1 MMDLRILLV
10 DDYAPVRRGL
20 RALLETHPDWK
31 VSDEATNGRE
41 AVEKALQTH
50 PDVIVLDIEMPQMN
64 GLEATRRIHAAS
76 PDAAILIF
84 SQHDSEQVVQDALH
98 AGAQGYLFKSDAAQD
113 LLSAVEAVSQHKAYV
128 SSTVARTLTFK
139 VH

>member
-1 MMDLRILLV
+1 MTDLRILLV

-31 VSDEATNGRE
+31 VADEATNGQE
-41 AVEKALQTH
+41 AVEKALQMQ
-50 PDVIVLDIEMPQMN
+50 PDVIVLDIEMRQMN

-76 PDAAILIF
+76 PDTAILIF

-98 AGAQGYLFKSDAAQD
+98 AGAQGYLVKSDAAHD
-113 LLSAVEAVSQHKAYV
+113 LLPAVEAVSQRRAYV
-128 SSTVARTLTFK
+128 SSTLARSSTFK

>member
-10 DDYAPVRRGL
+10 DDYTPVRRGL

-31 VSDEATNGRE
+31 VADEATNGQE
-41 AVEKALQTH
+41 AVEKALQAR

-64 GLEATRRIHAAS
+64 GLEAARRIHAAS
-76 PDAAILIF
+76 PNAAILIF
-84 SQHDSEQVVQDALH
+84 SQYDSEQVVLDALR

-113 LLSAVEAVSQHKAYV
+113 LLPAVEAVSQHRAYV
-128 SSTVARTLTFK
+128 SSTLARTFRFD